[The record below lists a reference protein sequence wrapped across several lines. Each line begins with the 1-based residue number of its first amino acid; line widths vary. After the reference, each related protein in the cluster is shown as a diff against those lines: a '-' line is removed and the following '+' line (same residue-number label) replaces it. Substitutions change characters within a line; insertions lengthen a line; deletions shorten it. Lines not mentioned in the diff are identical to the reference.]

1 MAAAYVVGMGVR
13 AFAMA
18 LVAGGAIAA
27 CGGGD
32 DGASA
37 GNEAPAPDTPKFTTR
52 IDNPYWPM
60 APGTRW
66 TYREDG
72 ENGRTQRV
80 TVTVTHRIKTV
91 ASGVRARVVHDVVT
105 RGGKLIENTW
115 DWYAQDR
122 AGNVWYLGEDTTEYE
137 KGNAATR
144 EGSWEAGVDGARAG
158 IIMPAHP
165 RVGMRYRQEHYAGK
179 AEDRAAIVKLDGRA
193 TVPAGRYTGVL
204 VTRDWNPL
212 KPGAFEHKYYARGV
226 GPVLSVSRGGSREEL
241 VRVHVPGG

>member
-1 MAAAYVVGMGVR
+1 MGIR
-13 AFAMA
+13 AVAVA
-18 LVAGGAIAA
+18 VVAGGAIAA
-27 CGGGD
+27 SACGD
-32 DGASA
+32 DGAAARTGASA
-37 GNEAPAPDTPKFTTR
+37 LDAPKFTTR

-60 APGTRW
+60 APGTQW
-66 TYREDG
+66 VYREDG

-80 TVTVTHRIKTV
+80 TVTVTHRTKTV

-105 RGGKLIENTW
+105 QGGKVIENTW

-122 AGNVWYLGEDTTEYE
+122 AGNVWYLGEDTTEY
-137 KGNAATR
+137 GNGDAGTR

-179 AEDRAAIVKLDGRA
+179 AEDRAAVVRLDGRA

-212 KPGAFEHKYYARGV
+212 KPGPFEHKYYARGV

-241 VRVHVPGG
+241 VRVHTARG

>member
-1 MAAAYVVGMGVR
+1 MAAAYVAGMGVR
-13 AFAMA
+13 TFAKA

-27 CGGGD
+27 CGCGD
-32 DGASA
+32 DGATA
-37 GNEAPAPDTPKFTTR
+37 GTEAPAPDAPKFTTR

-80 TVTVTHRIKTV
+80 TVTVTHRTKTV

-165 RVGMRYRQEHYAGK
+165 RVGMRYRQEYYAGK
-179 AEDRAAIVKLDGRA
+179 AEDRAAVVKLDGRA